1 MGDSLMPEE
10 GFNTL
15 VKGRHGTFLYNKNDI
30 YIGRSLALYGEYC
43 EAESRVFTQLCRP
56 GDFAVEAGAN
66 IGVHTVPMAKAVG
79 AKGRVVAFEPQRVVF
94 QTLCANVALNSLMNV
109 ECHWAAVGDGPGTVK
124 IPDFDY
130 QKKGNFGGIA
140 VDGFSKGRDVPVVA
154 LDKFLDLPRLRL
166 LKIDVEGMEDKV
178 LAGARE
184 TLSKHRPY
192 VYLENDRVEKSEA
205 LIRQIMEFGYRPHWH
220 LPRLYSEA
228 NFFENPENVFANII
242 SVNMLCVPEE
252 LTPDLQGFQEV
263 KDPSEHP
270 FANRKQT

>member
-1 MGDSLMPEE
+1 MPEE

-15 VKGRHGTFLYNKNDI
+15 VKGRHGTFLYNKNDV
-30 YIGRSLALYGEYC
+30 YIGRSLVLYGEYC
-43 EAESRVFTQLCRP
+43 EAEARVFVQLCRP
-56 GDFAVEAGAN
+56 GDVAVEAGAN
-66 IGVHTVPMAKAVG
+66 IGIHTVPMAKAVG
-79 AKGRVVAFEPQRVVF
+79 AKGRVIAFEPQRVVF
-94 QTLCANVALNSLMNV
+94 QTLCANVALNSLTNV
-109 ECHWAAVGDGPGTVK
+109 ECHWAAVGDALGSVK

-130 QKKGNFGGIA
+130 GKKGNFGGIA
-140 VDGFSKGRDVPVVA
+140 VDGFSNGREVPVVA
-154 LDKFLDLPRLRL
+154 LDGFLDLPRLRL

-205 LIRQIMEFGYRPHWH
+205 LIRQVMELGYKPHWH
-220 LPRLYSEA
+220 LPRLYSA
-228 NFFENPENVFANII
+228 NNFFENPENVFANII

-252 LTPDLQGFQEV
+252 LTPDLTGFQEV

-270 FANRKQT
+270 LANRKQK